1 MLILCCF
8 IFFPR
13 GKPSPGKG
21 REYTVAFLRLIQTW
35 VVCSECDLLDL
46 ICRQTNMQMKGQS
59 SCREKSWYWHS
70 NNSSRGILG
79 PTSPF
84 MAVHFNDMFTDSTA
98 RLKDALKGPALPLC
112 KYWKCRGKRGRS
124 SEWLLYLLQ
133 VIELHGYLSEEE
145 VDVRSPLHSADK
157 IWLCVMG
164 EREEMVRKGR
174 KTRAQTYSKGCVCRE
189 KVWQTLMEHEKVYS
203 KQCFR
208 LWRYHSLPW
217 HRGNV
222 RPVRKRRRPCL
233 ISLHGERGFHTK
245 Q

>member
-8 IFFPR
+8 LFFPR
-13 GKPSPGKG
+13 GKLSPGKG
-21 REYTVAFLRLIQTW
+21 REYTVAFLRLIRTW

-79 PTSPF
+79 LTSPF

-164 EREEMVRKGR
+164 ERE
-174 KTRAQTYSKGCVCRE
+174 
-189 KVWQTLMEHEKVYS
+189 
-203 KQCFR
+203 
-208 LWRYHSLPW
+208 
-217 HRGNV
+217 
-222 RPVRKRRRPCL
+222 RRWW
-233 ISLHGERGFHTK
+233 ERGGKPGRVHTVRDVCGEK
-245 Q
+245 RSDKL